1 MQAKTV
7 SWNDIHLQVLD
18 NPKVQAEYEALEEEF
33 KLARQ
38 IISLRKASELSQRE
52 FATLIGMKQPQLAR
66 IESGKQSP
74 KLETIV
80 KLATG
85 AAYKVE
91 LHFVAPKDQK
101 KLKIDPVV
109 ISTKSH
115 I

>member
-7 SWNDIHLQVLD
+7 SWDDIRQQVLD
-18 NPKVQAEYEALEEEF
+18 NPEVQAEYEALEEEF

-38 IISLRKASELSQRE
+38 IISLRKASGLSQRE
-52 FATLIGMKQPQLAR
+52 FATLLGMKQPQLAR

-80 KLATG
+80 KLAAG
-85 AAYKVE
+85 AGYKVE
-91 LHFVAPKDQK
+91 LHFVAPKNQK